1 MIIRNSFIYMIFL
14 LYTGLLLFLSCSPI
28 QFLSDLEEMVTQDPQ
43 PDSTPDISDR
53 PTLAPTPIPTTDLS
67 PEPSPDL
74 TPESTPIPGD
84 LIINMVCIDSVNAAN
99 WSVRTNIQEGDDL
112 YGDRVYTIST
122 LPPSYA
128 GSDWIRTA
136 CESKHYFG
144 YPLVTFTVTRDAYV
158 YVVHDDRADLPG
170 WLSSW
175 TDTTDNLIDSQPVNF
190 TIYSKLYTANSQV
203 SLGNNGSNDSCAGYS
218 IIVKDSGEPTP
229 EPTPGN
235 ETGQILRQKWENL
248 SDEDQVVTLTSLSA
262 YPDSPDSSGY
272 LTSFEAPGDDGEAF
286 GCRVI
291 GYLHPLVSGNYT
303 FWVASNNEGELWL
316 STDSSE
322 SNKQLIAFVIGWTDE
337 REWDKYSSQ
346 ESTSINLNAGS
357 VYFIEAIMREGHGT
371 DNLAV
376 AWQPP
381 GGSREVI
388 PGTYLSPYN
397 P

>member
-28 QFLSDLEEMVTQDPQ
+28 QFLSDLEEIVTQTPQ

-53 PTLAPTPIPTTDLS
+53 PTPAPTPIPTTDLS

-74 TPESTPIPGD
+74 TPESTP
-84 LIINMVCIDSVNAAN
+84 
-99 WSVRTNIQEGDDL
+99 E
-112 YGDRVYTIST
+112 
-122 LPPSYA
+122 
-128 GSDWIRTA
+128 
-136 CESKHYFG
+136 
-144 YPLVTFTVTRDAYV
+144 
-158 YVVHDDRADLPG
+158 
-170 WLSSW
+170 
-175 TDTTDNLIDSQPVNF
+175 
-190 TIYSKLYTANSQV
+190 
-203 SLGNNGSNDSCAGYS
+203 
-218 IIVKDSGEPTP
+218 
-229 EPTPGN
+229 N

-248 SDEDQVVTLTSLSA
+248 SDDDEVVTLTSLSA

-272 LTSFEAPGDDGEAF
+272 LTSFEAPSNDGEGF

-322 SNKQLIAFVIGWTDE
+322 SNKQLIAFVIGWTDK
-337 REWDKYSSQ
+337 REWDKYPFQ

-357 VYFIEAIMREGHGT
+357 VYFIEAIMREGHGP

-388 PGTYLSPYN
+388 PGTYLSLYN